1 MKIGFIVLAGG
12 KSKRMAYP
20 KHELK
25 FHNQRMIDFIV
36 NKVKV
41 MTDYI
46 YISANQ
52 TINGYKITHDQRQD
66 IGPIEGI
73 YQCMNYSRCDYY
85 CVITCDNPLI
95 PISVYQSMLENI
107 GEKECIVLK
116 NNGKVEPLVS
126 VFKRDTLNKIK
137 KQIEDE
143 NYSVN
148 DLCQSLDTA
157 YYNSDLI
164 LINVDTKEDY
174 QKLISEHEK
183 N

>member
-52 TINGYKITHDQRQD
+52 TINGYKITHDQR
-66 IGPIEGI
+66 
-73 YQCMNYSRCDYY
+73 
-85 CVITCDNPLI
+85 
-95 PISVYQSMLENI
+95 
-107 GEKECIVLK
+107 
-116 NNGKVEPLVS
+116 
-126 VFKRDTLNKIK
+126 
-137 KQIEDE
+137 
-143 NYSVN
+143 
-148 DLCQSLDTA
+148 
-157 YYNSDLI
+157 
-164 LINVDTKEDY
+164 
-174 QKLISEHEK
+174 
-183 N
+183 